1 MPALWN
7 VNNIN
12 NLSHKKSTSKLSF
25 EIGEKFSGR
34 ITSTEKDGTV
44 TIKLIDGW
52 QFKAEIE
59 GGAHK
64 LPEGLVKFQVQG
76 FAEGKLILKFIG
88 EEGESSKAFDA
99 LEGYLKSLGLSK
111 EDSDFAFLLLQHNI
125 SLTKEN
131 ISLMRAILELKS
143 KAQQD
148 EEYINNF
155 IEKYIDA
162 KLKGNPSEK
171 IEEFKVL
178 LKDAFSNLD
187 KLTTEDI
194 LTFIENKLPLSK
206 ENINSFNNIFK
217 QWGYVY
223 KNLKQLE
230 KALPEDIPLD
240 NEINNN
246 ILETPEPSVNNEYH
260 TVNEGKHIKAI
271 INKEAA
277 KSNNNMLNTY
287 EATPKNNV
295 LTMIKNILS
304 EENIKEIESGQ
315 EAFKEAEST
324 GENPKA
330 LKENLGES
338 ENILNKDTF
347 KNHKVIKENTA
358 LKNNDSLSLETLKDL
373 VESIDDKAKLT
384 PSTLEEF
391 KKNITELLD
400 NKLGVTYKFSDKEAK
415 ELLQWLNSKNSM
427 VSKENF
433 KPSNEMVKLQL
444 EEKSSELKNIISSII
459 KLNPSENTSASDK
472 VFNLIKANVND
483 FKLLNTM
490 SNEYYY
496 LDLPIKIYEK
506 EYPLKF
512 IIKDN
517 REKGK
522 KIDSKNVKMV
532 INIATSNLGVVDG
545 YIKVLGNNINI
556 ELKVQEKSMK
566 VLEKE
571 KGKLLNS
578 LIALGYNTDI
588 IVTKKLEEASISN
601 CREFFNDSMLTMVD
615 VLV

>member
-358 LKNNDSLSLETLKDL
+358 LKNNDSLSLETLKNL